1 MQAITPF
8 LWLDGRVRE
17 AAELYARVVP
27 RSRIVEIPHGD
38 GPAPSAT
45 VEVDGLRLIL
55 FDGGPAH
62 PQTPAFSL
70 SVPVETQE
78 ELDRIW
84 DALVAD
90 GGAPGRCGWLT
101 DPFGVSWQIVPTILA
116 ALLGDPDAGRRDRA
130 VRAMLDMGRLDVD
143 ALRRAADGATPAP

>member
-8 LWLDGRVRE
+8 IWLDGRVRD
-17 AAELYARVVP
+17 AAALYAAVLP
-27 RSRIVEIPHGD
+27 RSRVVESSDAEGPGSSAIVEL
-38 GPAPSAT
+38 
-45 VEVDGLRLIL
+45 DGLRVIL
-55 FDGGPAH
+55 FDGGPLY

-84 DALVAD
+84 DALVDD

-101 DPFGVSWQIVPTILA
+101 DPFGVSWQVVPTILP
-116 ALLGDPDAGRRDRA
+116 ALLGDPDRERA
-130 VRAMLDMGRLDVD
+130 ARAQEAMLGMGRLDI
-143 ALRRAADGATPAP
+143 AGLRRAADGA

>member
-8 LWLDGRVRE
+8 LWLDGRVRD
-17 AAELYARVVP
+17 AAALYAAVLP
-27 RSRIVEIPHGD
+27 RSRVVESSDAD
-38 GPAPSAT
+38 GPGSSAT
-45 VEVDGLRLIL
+45 VELDGLRVIL
-55 FDGGPAH
+55 FDGGPLY

-84 DALVAD
+84 DALVDD

-101 DPFGVSWQIVPTILA
+101 DPFGVSWQVVPSILP
-116 ALLGDPDAGRRDRA
+116 ALLGDPDRERA
-130 VRAMLDMGRLDVD
+130 ARAQEAMLGMGRLDI
-143 ALRRAADGATPAP
+143 AGLRRAADGA

>member
-8 LWLDGRVRE
+8 IWLDGRVRE
-17 AAELYARVVP
+17 AAARYAAVLP
-27 RSRIVEIPHGD
+27 RSRVLEIPPGD

-45 VEVDGLRLIL
+45 VEVDGLRVIL
-55 FDGGPAH
+55 FDGGPML

-70 SVPVETQE
+70 SVTVDTQD

-90 GGAPGRCGWLT
+90 GGEESRCGWLR
-101 DPFGVSWQIVPTILA
+101 DPFGVSWQIVPAILP
-116 ALLGDPDAGRRDRA
+116 ALLGDPDPDRA
-130 VRAMLDMGRLDVD
+130 ARAQRAMLAMGRTDIRELQ
-143 ALRRAADGATPAP
+143 RAADGA